1 MSIKKL
7 KSPIKYA
14 AILIVVIS
22 AVFAVDYVFLHI
34 LLPSKRLIQH
44 PTLDVP
50 FIKNENV
57 EVNK

>member
-7 KSPIKYA
+7 KLPIKYA
-14 AILIVVIS
+14 VAIIIVIS
-22 AVFAVDYVFLHI
+22 AVFAVDYVFLHV
-34 LLPSKRLIQH
+34 LLPSKRLVQH

-57 EVNK
+57 EVSN